1 MRKEA
6 FLQDLMQAMDGHESI
21 PIYDYTAKQFGA
33 EGEVFASC
41 RAWSNQL
48 VRDKLARYT
57 DPAHTQLEL
66 TNFGK
71 FWMLKGG
78 YLSFL
83 EEGHREKDP
92 HNHHSKEELVEARL
106 KLTHYRLWGF
116 WLSLVISVIGFL
128 LSLFNLYL
136 ILKKGLLD

>member
-6 FLQDLMQAMDGHESI
+6 FLQDLMQAMDSSESV
-21 PIYDYTAKQFGA
+21 PIYDYTASQFKGDS
-33 EGEVFASC
+33 EVFASC
-41 RAWSNQL
+41 RAWTNQL

-57 DPAHTQLEL
+57 DPEHTRIEL
-66 TNFGK
+66 TNYGK
-71 FWMLKGG
+71 FWMIKGG
-78 YLSFL
+78 YLRFL
-83 EEGHREKDP
+83 EEGHREKEN
-92 HNHHSKEELVEARL
+92 HNHHNKEELVEARL

-116 WLSLVISVIGFL
+116 WLSLLISVIGFL